1 MGSHNSTWNLSR
13 LTNNE
18 MVFKNDTINYS
29 NTIIWVRSADDRWL
43 AILQSSGS
51 TTVYDLRRSEMIERK
66 TDEFIRTHMKN

>member
-18 MVFKNDTINYS
+18 MVFKNDSINYS

-66 TDEFIRTHMKN
+66 TDEFIRSHMKN